1 MVNVNVYNV
10 VIVHHVHTLV
20 NVYNVVYVYVVNV
33 YNVYVYPD
41 VNVYHVVKVYHVY
54 NVVNVYLQPDNTSSS
69 FNNCKC
75 RLMSLDTYFGVLC
88 NPLNTTN
95 CTLRTF
101 KLFDNNNESI

>member
-41 VNVYHVVKVYHVY
+41 VNVYHVV
-54 NVVNVYLQPDNTSSS
+54 NVYLQSDNTSSS